1 MSESTLSMPQ
11 IQWRELVM
19 RDEIPEQ
26 DDVAVG
32 KTILGDDPPMRNLL
46 LSMMVDKSVNNIV
59 NIATVKRQRCDRLN
73 MPYLLGQM
81 RGIEISESAST
92 KDIDP
97 KDTLD
102 GVESNHNV
110 ECPISQAQTM

>member
-46 LSMMVDKSVNNIV
+46 LSMMVDKSVKQYCQHCNGEKAEV
-59 NIATVKRQRCDRLN
+59 
-73 MPYLLGQM
+73 
-81 RGIEISESAST
+81 
-92 KDIDP
+92 
-97 KDTLD
+97 
-102 GVESNHNV
+102 
-110 ECPISQAQTM
+110 